1 MERGMRNEDNELKE
15 QAVEYFNQAYHSQ
28 MQGSLSEAI
37 ELYKKSIHLYPTA
50 EAYTF
55 LGWTYSFQGK
65 LHEAIEECHHAIQ
78 VDPDFGNPYNDI
90 GSYLVELGK
99 PDEAIAWLEKAKTA
113 KRYEARCFPYFN
125 LGRIYEAKGKWLEA
139 LKEYKQALAQNP
151 GYTMAEKAIL
161 SLQAR
166 MN

>member
-1 MERGMRNEDNELKE
+1 MENNAIKE
-15 QAVEYFNQAYHSQ
+15 QAMERFQQAYERQ
-28 MQGSLSEAI
+28 MRGELEEAVQ
-37 ELYKKSIHLYPTA
+37 LYKESIDLYPTA

-65 LHEAIEECHHAIQ
+65 LDAAIEECHHAIQ
-78 VDPDFGNPYNDI
+78 IDPDFGNPYNDI

-99 PDEAIAWLEKAKTA
+99 PDEAIPWLKKAKTA

-125 LGRIYEAKGKWLEA
+125 LGRIYEAKGKWREA
-139 LKEYKQALAQNP
+139 VKEYQQSLKQNP
-151 GYTMAEKAIL
+151 GYTLATHAIL

>member
-1 MERGMRNEDNELKE
+1 MEDNELKE
-15 QAVEYFNQAYHSQ
+15 QAMEYFNQAYNHQ
-28 MQGSLSEAI
+28 MQGELEKAV
-37 ELYKKSIHLYPTA
+37 ELYKKSIEIYPIA

-55 LGWTYSFQGK
+55 LGWTYSFQDK
-65 LHEAIEECHHAIQ
+65 LLEAMEECYRAIQ

-99 PDEAIAWLEKAKTA
+99 LDEAIPWLEKAKTA
-113 KRYEARCFPYFN
+113 KRYEARYYPYFN
-125 LGRIYEAKGKWLEA
+125 LGRIYEIKGKWREA
-139 LKEYKQALAQNP
+139 LNEYKQSLQENPAYTLAAQ
-151 GYTMAEKAIL
+151 AIL